1 MIPSNSL
8 AAIYGIAADC
18 AERQVLGPD
27 VGIDIEAIDES
38 NTRVDVP
45 ALIARLRRNGNFGL
59 LALVGVQSNQYPRA
73 LDIAREFRRAGVAVA
88 IGGFHVSG
96 CLAMLDGR
104 AVELDACRDLGISIF
119 AGEAEGRLEAVL
131 QDAVADGGAEDLPI
145 VEGRREFRAGIPD
158 AWTEDQLMRFLA
170 LNQWPSWE
178 LPARAGGSPDLF
190 SFSATRGDR
199 VPAKT

>member
-1 MIPSNSL
+1 MTVSISSSL
-8 AAIYGIAADC
+8 SDWGLISMCQTSAAGTIDVKL
-18 AERQVLGPD
+18 AEPRGKFMNERKALGSQFCPQYHTE
-27 VGIDIEAIDES
+27 VEFFIETSPE
-38 NTRVDVP
+38 TGR
-45 ALIARLRRNGNFGL
+45 
-59 LALVGVQSNQYPRA
+59 ALV
-73 LDIAREFRRAGVAVA
+73 ARY
-88 IGGFHVSG
+88 
-96 CLAMLDGR
+96 
-104 AVELDACRDLGISIF
+104 
-119 AGEAEGRLEAVL
+119 
-131 QDAVADGGAEDLPI
+131 QDGGAEDLPI